1 MIIIHMF
8 MLTCLCYIYFLKSI
22 LVNGNFMD
30 KYQKYLKYNVRVP
43 KWILENGWNLESRC
57 NVKEVKCSFVT
68 INNNVN
74 MNINVPCILFMDDVK
89 MLKKTELQIQE
100 RFENALLIEMNGF
113 KENTGIILNS
123 QTNLLKSK
131 QNPIKNI
138 NVELSDKEPREI
150 ILCINVCNENLI
162 IFYIHA
168 NNLYIGVYC
177 YHNL

>member
-1 MIIIHMF
+1 
-8 MLTCLCYIYFLKSI
+8 
-22 LVNGNFMD
+22 MD

>member
-1 MIIIHMF
+1 MIIMNMY
-8 MLTCLCYIYFLKSI
+8 MLTWFFL
-22 LVNGNFMD
+22 LANGNFMD

-43 KWILENGWNLESRC
+43 KWILEDTLILDNESRC
-57 NVKEVKCSFVT
+57 RLTKEVKCSFVT
-68 INNNVN
+68 INDNANI
-74 MNINVPCILFMDDVK
+74 NINVPCILFMDDVK
-89 MLKKTELQIQE
+89 MLKNHELQIQE
-100 RFENALLIEMNGF
+100 QFENALLIEMNGF

-123 QTNLLKSK
+123 QTIFTKQK
-131 QNPIKNI
+131 QNPSKNI

-168 NNLYIGVYC
+168 TNLYIGVYC